1 MKWRKVMAF
10 SLAASMI
17 AGQAVSAAPAAEA
30 ASESA
35 LQTQADSKSNTNA
48 SYTDPWTKTAVPNQ
62 AAKVTSDVDK
72 TKFTH
77 KEWTG
82 ETYTDVDGNQ
92 VKAADVYGIN
102 TEPASTFATTNV
114 VYDSVDKAIKG
125 AKDYDK
131 AASKYVQFLTGK
143 DQADWS
149 LVVLQN
155 QALAQ
160 GDAYKNFYKT
170 DYKATTNDWKTN
182 LQLPCSWTR
191 QGFDFSIYTNVT
203 MPWQSKYDSNVSAP
217 NAPANYNP
225 VGLYRKTFKVTDD
238 MKAANGRVYL
248 SFQGV
253 ESSYYVYVNGKEVGY
268 SEDSYSPH
276 SFDITDYLTTDG
288 SDNLLAVEVHKFCDG
303 TWMEDQDMY
312 YDGGIFRDVY
322 LYSAPLVHIQDYK
335 VETDLDENYENAT
348 MKLNVTVANASKAA
362 AEGYKVDVRLYD
374 QDGKMFVNDMTMD
387 LDTVP
392 AADGDTDGSVSTA
405 GSKLVLSPELWSAET
420 PNLYTMVL
428 SLYDSKTGTYMGSV
442 SQQLGFREIEF
453 TKSEVDTNGNRITTD
468 SEYKPITI
476 NGKQLLLKG
485 TNRHD
490 TDPEYGKYVPH
501 ETQEE
506 DIKLM
511 KQYNLNA
518 LRTSHYSN
526 DEYLYYL
533 CDKYGIYVM
542 GETNLESHALMN
554 QGEKQV
560 NFKNLAMDR
569 TVTAFNRLKNRTAIV
584 MWSTGNENYYSS
596 SASYANG
603 MFYDLIWYFKNN
615 DSTRPIHS
623 ESSDGDNGTDMRSNM
638 YPSVDTL
645 YSRAAANMPYVL
657 CEYDHAMGNA
667 VGNLKEYWDAIR
679 SSDNMLGGFIWDWVD
694 QSRILS
700 LDNLPQSYVVTEK
713 KDGVV
718 GSASISSVDENPDSG
733 ALTGKS
739 ANGYALFE
747 SDKYNEAL
755 SGSGKSFTVEVIC
768 KPASDGADKV
778 LIAKGDHQF
787 ALKTNSS
794 KQLEFFAY
802 YNNNWNSV
810 TAKKPDNWVGN
821 WHQVVATYD
830 KGAIKI
836 YCDGV
841 LLGQGTGNTTI
852 ASSSVALGVGCS
864 ADNGRTFDGEISIGR
879 VYNRA
884 LSLEEIKAQNSTT
897 PAITEKSDDVLLWAD
912 FAGLTVDEA
921 SKPYDYYADTDAHT
935 NLYSDEIKGNFYGY
949 GGDSG
954 ESPNDNSFCVNGL
967 VSPDRDVQPELY
979 EVKYQYQSVWFTAD
993 DSKLLGETIDVYN
1006 ENNFLNL
1013 NDFDVTWTLTEDG
1026 KAIGSGKLSAEDTNL
1041 AGRESGTIKVPYRAS
1056 MPEEKKAGAEY
1067 YLNLSVQL
1075 KEDTE
1080 WAKAGHEVAYEQFQI
1095 PAEVTKVEPTVNTN
1109 VTVDES
1115 AEDVIKVSGTDFSFE
1130 VEKATGTLKNYVYKG
1145 ETLLTS
1151 GPVPNYWRGILNN
1164 DNGNYDGNWKNVNKN
1179 VTASDIAVGTN
1190 DAGQKTIRVTL
1201 ASASQANLKQTMVYK
1216 VDGSGA
1222 VTVDATVDATG
1233 TSLGRYI
1240 RIGTVMELPE
1250 GYENVEWYGNGP
1262 VEAMWDREDFATVG
1276 RYSNTVSGMFYPY
1289 LDTQDTGTVTGV
1301 KWISVTNPSAKSA
1314 MAIAATDTVEASALH
1329 FTVDDLD
1336 QAQHPYELTK
1346 LDSTILTVNYR
1357 SQGTGN
1363 KSCGADTLSAYLLP
1377 NNKAY
1382 TYEYTMVPYTTKDS
1396 DPMDVTRAYR
1406 TVASVSEDDIIK
1418 AAAEELNAKIDE
1430 IDELYVQRA
1439 SDATELQNML
1449 VSYNALAEEGKALVG
1464 ELRYQKLQEAIALAK
1479 KFAETEDAAVVV
1491 QDKSANHYDMDISAA
1506 ATANIAEKDGEISL
1520 KGYADV
1526 TGETADETFNS
1537 LIGGNKA
1544 FTIEAV
1550 FNPNNVGYNGADY
1563 NMIASKGDSSAAF
1576 RVSEQTVYFFIKNTN
1591 GSWKIVQVP
1600 LTSEE
1605 MNQWL
1610 HVAAVYDG
1618 NNISVYVEGKE
1629 MVTTQNVGS
1638 VATTTYPLGIG
1649 YCPETRRL
1657 SSGYLKNIRV
1667 YSAALSKDDLDNGTY
1682 KADNEKTVL
1691 WYDFDE
1697 YKYNNIDMSATGVH
1711 VSTDALELKEA
1722 ESAQVSAAIAPYY
1735 AKGEIVFTSEDETVA
1750 TVDEK
1755 GNVTAVKAGE
1765 TKIKVS
1771 VKDSDVYAE
1780 ISVKVNGEPVV
1791 EKPITGVS
1799 VKADK
1804 SELKVG
1810 ETAKLTA
1817 VITPED
1823 TTDSKDLKYESS
1835 DKAVAEVS
1843 DAGVVTAK
1851 AAGKAVITVSSAARP
1866 DVKATVEINVKA
1878 KDNELETKEP
1888 DSETETKAP
1897 QTETKAPETEKPDV
1911 PKKVPAKGSV
1921 HKSADGKLAFKVTK
1935 SDAKNGTVT
1944 VSKLLKKTVKTVTI
1958 PATVTIDGYTF
1969 KVTAVANNVFKN
1981 ASRLKSVVIGAN
1993 VKSIGKSSFY
2003 KCKKLA
2009 TITFKGIKAPGVGK
2023 NAFKS
2028 GKSKVTVKV
2037 PKKMKKSQLNKLKKA
2052 LKKAGVKKASYKK
2065 TK

>member
-102 TEPASTFATTNV
+102 TEQASTFATTNV
-114 VYDSVDKAIKG
+114 VYDSVEKAIKG

-160 GDAYKNFYKT
+160 GDAYKDFYKT

-623 ESSDGDNGTDMRSNM
+623 ESSDGNNGTDMRSNM

-778 LIAKGDHQF
+778 LIAKGDYQF

-836 YCDGV
+836 YCDGELV
-841 LLGQGTGNTTI
+841 GSGNGNTTI

-864 ADNGRTFDGEISIGR
+864 ADNGRTFDGEISMGR
-879 VYNRA
+879 VYSRA
-884 LSLEEIKAQNSTT
+884 LSLEEINAQNSTT

-912 FAGLTVDEA
+912 FSGLTVDES

-993 DSKLLGETIDVYN
+993 DSRLLGETIDVYN

-1013 NDFDVTWTLTEDG
+1013 NDFDVKWTLTEDG
-1026 KAIGSGKLSAEDTNL
+1026 KEIGSGKLSAEDTNI
-1041 AGRESGTIKVPYRAS
+1041 AGRESGSIKVPYRAS

-1363 KSCGADTLSAYLLP
+1363 KSCGQDTLSAYLLP

-1382 TYEYTMVPYTTKDS
+1382 TYEYTMVPYTTNDS

-1406 TVASVSEDDIIK
+1406 TVASVAEDDIIQS
-1418 AAAEELNAKIDE
+1418 AAKELSDKIDG
-1430 IDELYVQRA
+1430 ILVTG
-1439 SDATELQNML
+1439 SDTKELQKML
-1449 VSYNALAEEGKALVG
+1449 VSYNALTEEGKAIVG
-1464 ELRYQKLQEAIALAK
+1464 EIRYRKLQEAIALAQK
-1479 KFAETEDAAVVV
+1479 LADTKDAAVVV
-1491 QDKSANHYDMDISAA
+1491 KDQSANGYDMDISGVS
-1506 ATANIAEKDGEISL
+1506 TADLAEKDGEIAL

-1550 FNPNNVGYNGADY
+1550 FNPNNVGYNGSDY

-1591 GSWKIVQVP
+1591 GSWKFVQVP

-1638 VATTTYPLGIG
+1638 VAATTYPLGIG
-1649 YCPETRRL
+1649 YCPETQRL

-1691 WYDFDE
+1691 WYDFDN
-1697 YKYNNIDMSATGVH
+1697 YSYNNIDTKATGVN

-1722 ESAQVSAAIAPYY
+1722 EGAQVSAAIAPYY

-1851 AAGKAVITVSSAARP
+1851 AAGKAVITVSSAARS

-1888 DSETETKAP
+1888 ETETKAP

>member
-303 TWMEDQDMY
+303 TWMEDQDMF

-542 GETNLESHALMN
+542 GETNLESHALMD

-569 TVTAFNRLKNRTAIV
+569 TVTAFNRLKNRTSIV

-623 ESSDGDNGTDMRSNM
+623 ESSDGNNGTDMRSNM

-768 KPASDGADKV
+768 KPESDGADKV
-778 LIAKGDHQF
+778 LIAKGDYQF

-836 YCDGV
+836 YCDGELV
-841 LLGQGTGNTTI
+841 GSGNGNTTI

-864 ADNGRTFDGEISIGR
+864 ADNGRTFDGEISMGR
-879 VYNRA
+879 VYSRA
-884 LSLEEIKAQNSTT
+884 LSLEEINAQNSTT

-912 FAGLTVDEA
+912 FAGLTVDES
-921 SKPYDYYADTDAHT
+921 SKPYDYYAEKDAHA

-979 EVKYQYQSVWFTAD
+979 EVKYQYQSVWFSTD
-993 DSKLLGETIDVYN
+993 DSMLLGETIDVYN

-1013 NDFDVTWTLTEDG
+1013 NDFDVKWTLTEDG
-1026 KAIGSGKLSAEDTNL
+1026 KEIGSGKLSAEDTNI
-1041 AGRESGTIKVPYRAS
+1041 AGRESGSIKVPYRAS

-1095 PAEVTKVEPTVNTN
+1095 PAEVTKVEPTINTN
-1109 VTVDES
+1109 VTVDDS

-1363 KSCGADTLSAYLLP
+1363 KSCGQDTLSAYLLP

-1382 TYEYTMVPYTTKDS
+1382 TYEYTMVPYTTNDS

-1406 TVASVSEDDIIK
+1406 TVASVAEDDIIQS
-1418 AAAEELNAKIDE
+1418 AAKELSDKIDG
-1430 IDELYVQRA
+1430 ILVTG
-1439 SDATELQNML
+1439 SDTKELQKML
-1449 VSYNALAEEGKALVG
+1449 VSYNALTEEGKAIVG
-1464 ELRYQKLQEAIALAK
+1464 EIRYRKLQEAIALAQK
-1479 KFAETEDAAVVV
+1479 LADTKDAAVVV
-1491 QDKSANHYDMDISAA
+1491 KDQSANGYDMDISGVS
-1506 ATANIAEKDGEISL
+1506 TADLAEKDGEIAL

-1550 FNPNNVGYNGADY
+1550 FNPNNVGYNGSDY

-1591 GSWKIVQVP
+1591 GSWKFVQVP

-1638 VATTTYPLGIG
+1638 VAATTYPLGIG
-1649 YCPETRRL
+1649 YCPETQRL

-1691 WYDFDE
+1691 WYDFDN
-1697 YKYNNIDMSATGVH
+1697 YSYNNIDTKATGVN

-1722 ESAQVSAAIAPYY
+1722 EGAQVSAAIAPYY

-1851 AAGKAVITVSSAARP
+1851 AAGKAVITVSSAARS

-1888 DSETETKAP
+1888 ETETKAP

>member
-48 SYTDPWTKTAVPNQ
+48 SYTDSWTKTAVPNQ

-102 TEPASTFATTNV
+102 TEQASTFATTNV

-623 ESSDGDNGTDMRSNM
+623 ESSDGNNGTDMRSNM

-718 GSASISSVDENPDSG
+718 GSASISSVNENPDSG
-733 ALTGKS
+733 ALTSKS

-836 YCDGV
+836 YCDGE
-841 LLGQGTGNTTI
+841 LIGSGNGNTTI

-864 ADNGRTFDGEISIGR
+864 ADNGRSFDGEISMGR
-879 VYNRA
+879 VYSRA
-884 LSLEEIKAQNSTT
+884 LSLEEIKAQNGTT

-912 FAGLTVDEA
+912 FSGLTVDES

-935 NLYSDEIKGNFYGY
+935 NLYSDEVKGNFYGY

-993 DSKLLGETIDVYN
+993 DSRLLGETIDVYN

-1026 KAIGSGKLSAEDTNL
+1026 KEIGSGKLSAEDTNI
-1041 AGRESGTIKVPYRAS
+1041 AGRESGSIKVPYRAS

-1095 PAEVTKVEPTVNTN
+1095 PAEVTKVEPTINKN
-1109 VTVDES
+1109 VTVDDS
-1115 AEDVIKVSGTDFSFE
+1115 AEDVIKVSGTDFGFE

-1201 ASASQANLKQTMVYK
+1201 ASASQANLKQTMVYT

-1649 YCPETRRL
+1649 YCPETQRL

-1878 KDNELETKEP
+1878 KDNEPETKEP
-1888 DSETETKAP
+1888 GSETETKAP

-1911 PKKVPAKGSV
+1911 AKKVPAKGSV

>member
-48 SYTDPWTKTAVPNQ
+48 SYTDPWTKTAVPNH

-623 ESSDGDNGTDMRSNM
+623 ESSDGNNGTDMRSNM

-841 LLGQGTGNTTI
+841 LLGEGNGNTTI

-864 ADNGRTFDGEISIGR
+864 ADNGRTFDGEISMGR
-879 VYNRA
+879 VYSRA
-884 LSLEEIKAQNSTT
+884 LSLEEIKAQNGTT

-912 FAGLTVDEA
+912 FAGLTVDES
-921 SKPYDYYADTDAHT
+921 SKPYDYYAEKDAHA

-979 EVKYQYQSVWFTAD
+979 EVKYQYQSVWFSTD
-993 DSKLLGETIDVYN
+993 DSRLLGETIDVYN

-1026 KAIGSGKLSAEDTNL
+1026 KKIGSGKLSAEDTNI
-1041 AGRESGTIKVPYRAS
+1041 AGRESGSIKVPYRAS

-1095 PAEVTKVEPTVNTN
+1095 PAEVTKVEPTINTN
-1109 VTVDES
+1109 VTVDDS
-1115 AEDVIKVSGTDFSFE
+1115 AEDVIKVSGTDFGFE

-1201 ASASQANLKQTMVYK
+1201 ASASQANLKQTMVYT

-1363 KSCGADTLSAYLLP
+1363 KSCGQDTLSAYLLP

-1382 TYEYTMVPYTTKDS
+1382 TYEYTMVPYTTNDS

-1649 YCPETRRL
+1649 YCPETQRL

-1711 VSTDALELKEA
+1711 VSTDALELKE
-1722 ESAQVSAAIAPYY
+1722 EEGAQVSAAIAPYY
-1735 AKGEIVFTSEDETVA
+1735 AKGELIFASEDETIA
-1750 TVDEK
+1750 TVDDK

-1771 VKDSDVYAE
+1771 VKDSDVYTE
-1780 ISVKVNGEPVV
+1780 IAVKVNGKPVV

-1878 KDNELETKEP
+1878 KDNEPETKEP
-1888 DSETETKAP
+1888 ESETETKAP
-1897 QTETKAPETEKPDV
+1897 QTETKDPETEKPDV

-2003 KCKKLA
+2003 KCKKLT

>member
-62 AAKVTSDVDK
+62 VAKVTSDVDK

-143 DQADWS
+143 DQVDWS

-542 GETNLESHALMN
+542 GETNLESHALMD

-569 TVTAFNRLKNRTAIV
+569 TVTAFNRLKNRTSIV

-623 ESSDGDNGTDMRSNM
+623 ESSDGNNGTDMRSNM

-718 GSASISSVDENPDSG
+718 GSASISYVDENPDSG

-768 KPASDGADKV
+768 KPESDGADKV
-778 LIAKGDHQF
+778 LIAKGDYQF

-836 YCDGV
+836 YCDGELV
-841 LLGQGTGNTTI
+841 GSGNGNTTI

-864 ADNGRTFDGEISIGR
+864 ADNGRTFDGEISMGR
-879 VYNRA
+879 VYSRA
-884 LSLEEIKAQNSTT
+884 LSLEEINAQNSTT

-912 FAGLTVDEA
+912 FAGLTVDES
-921 SKPYDYYADTDAHT
+921 SKPYDYYAEKDAHA

-979 EVKYQYQSVWFTAD
+979 EVKYQYQSVWFSTD
-993 DSKLLGETIDVYN
+993 DSMLLGETIDVYN

-1013 NDFDVTWTLTEDG
+1013 NDFDVKWTLTEDG
-1026 KAIGSGKLSAEDTNL
+1026 KEIGSGKLSAEDTNI
-1041 AGRESGTIKVPYRAS
+1041 AGRESGSIKVPYRAS

-1095 PAEVTKVEPTVNTN
+1095 PAEVTKVEPTINTN
-1109 VTVDES
+1109 VTVDDS

-1550 FNPNNVGYNGADY
+1550 FNPNNVGYNGSDY

-1591 GSWKIVQVP
+1591 GSWKFVQVP

-1638 VATTTYPLGIG
+1638 VAATTYPLGIG
-1649 YCPETRRL
+1649 YCPETQRL

-1691 WYDFDE
+1691 WYDFDN
-1697 YKYNNIDMSATGVH
+1697 YSYNNIDTKATGVN

-1722 ESAQVSAAIAPYY
+1722 EGAQVSAAIAPYY

-1851 AAGKAVITVSSAARP
+1851 AAGKAVITVSSAARS

-1888 DSETETKAP
+1888 ETETKAP

>member
-1 MKWRKVMAF
+1 MQHLQLKQHP
-10 SLAASMI
+10 SLHCRRR
-17 AGQAVSAAPAAEA
+17 
-30 ASESA
+30 
-35 LQTQADSKSNTNA
+35 QADSKSNTNA

-623 ESSDGDNGTDMRSNM
+623 ESSDGNNGTDMRSNM

-718 GSASISSVDENPDSG
+718 GSASINSVNENPDSE
-733 ALTGKS
+733 ALTSKS

-778 LIAKGDHQF
+778 LMAKGDQQF

-802 YNNNWNSV
+802 YNGSWNSV

-912 FAGLTVDEA
+912 FVGLTVDES

-1095 PAEVTKVEPTVNTN
+1095 PAEVTKVEPTINTN
-1109 VTVDES
+1109 VTVDDS

-1591 GSWKIVQVP
+1591 GSWKTVQVP

-1629 MVTTQNVGS
+1629 MVTTQNVGN

-1722 ESAQVSAAIAPYY
+1722 EGAQVSAAIAPYY
-1735 AKGEIVFTSEDETVA
+1735 AKGELTFASEDETIA
-1750 TVDEK
+1750 TVDDK

-1780 ISVKVNGEPVV
+1780 IAVKVNGEPVV

>member
-542 GETNLESHALMN
+542 GETNLESHALMD

-569 TVTAFNRLKNRTAIV
+569 TVTAFNRLKNRTSIV

-623 ESSDGDNGTDMRSNM
+623 ESSDGNNGTDMRSNM

-768 KPASDGADKV
+768 KPESDGADKV
-778 LIAKGDHQF
+778 LIAKGDYQF

-836 YCDGV
+836 YCDGELV
-841 LLGQGTGNTTI
+841 GSGNGNTTI

-864 ADNGRTFDGEISIGR
+864 ADNGRTFDGEISMGR
-879 VYNRA
+879 VYSRA
-884 LSLEEIKAQNSTT
+884 LSLEEINAQNSTT

-912 FAGLTVDEA
+912 FAGLTVDES
-921 SKPYDYYADTDAHT
+921 SKPYDYYAEKDAHA

-979 EVKYQYQSVWFTAD
+979 EVKYQYQSVWFSTD
-993 DSKLLGETIDVYN
+993 DSMLLGETIDVYN

-1013 NDFDVTWTLTEDG
+1013 NDFDVKWTLTEDG
-1026 KAIGSGKLSAEDTNL
+1026 KEIGSGKLSAEDTNI
-1041 AGRESGTIKVPYRAS
+1041 AGRESGSIKVPYRAS

-1095 PAEVTKVEPTVNTN
+1095 PAEVTKVEPTINTN
-1109 VTVDES
+1109 VTVDDS

-1363 KSCGADTLSAYLLP
+1363 KSCGQDTLSAYLLP

-1382 TYEYTMVPYTTKDS
+1382 TYEYTMVPYTTNDS

-1406 TVASVSEDDIIK
+1406 TVASVSEDDIIQS
-1418 AAAEELNAKIDE
+1418 AAKELSDKIDG
-1430 IDELYVQRA
+1430 ILVTGSDTKELRK
-1439 SDATELQNML
+1439 ML
-1449 VSYNALAEEGKALVG
+1449 VSYNALTEEGKAIVG
-1464 ELRYQKLQEAIALAK
+1464 EIRYRKLQEAIALAQK
-1479 KFAETEDAAVVV
+1479 LADTENAAVVV
-1491 QDKSANHYDMDISAA
+1491 KDQSANGYDMDISGVS
-1506 ATANIAEKDGEISL
+1506 TADLAEKDGEIAL

-1550 FNPNNVGYNGADY
+1550 FNPNNVGYSGADY
-1563 NMIASKGDSSAAF
+1563 NMIASKGDGSAAF

-1591 GSWKIVQVP
+1591 GSWKTVQVP

-1649 YCPETRRL
+1649 YCPETQRL

>member
-92 VKAADVYGIN
+92 AKAADVYGIN

-114 VYDSVDKAIKG
+114 VYDSVEKAIKG

-160 GDAYKNFYKT
+160 GDAYKDFYKT

-542 GETNLESHALMN
+542 GETNLESHALMD

-569 TVTAFNRLKNRTAIV
+569 TVTAFNRLKNRTSIV

-623 ESSDGDNGTDMRSNM
+623 ESSDGNNGTDMRSNM

-768 KPASDGADKV
+768 KPESDGADKV
-778 LIAKGDHQF
+778 LIAKGDYQF

-836 YCDGV
+836 YCDGELV
-841 LLGQGTGNTTI
+841 GSGNGNTTI

-864 ADNGRTFDGEISIGR
+864 ADNGRTFDGEISMGR
-879 VYNRA
+879 VYSRA
-884 LSLEEIKAQNSTT
+884 LSLEEINAQNSTT

-912 FAGLTVDEA
+912 FAGLTVDES
-921 SKPYDYYADTDAHT
+921 SKPYDYYAEKDAHA

-979 EVKYQYQSVWFTAD
+979 EVKYQYQSVWFSTD
-993 DSKLLGETIDVYN
+993 DSMLLGETIDVYN

-1013 NDFDVTWTLTEDG
+1013 NDFDVKWTLTEDG
-1026 KAIGSGKLSAEDTNL
+1026 KEIGSGKLSAEDTNI
-1041 AGRESGTIKVPYRAS
+1041 AGRESGSIKVPYRAS

-1095 PAEVTKVEPTVNTN
+1095 PAEVTKVEPTINTN
-1109 VTVDES
+1109 VTVDDS

-1363 KSCGADTLSAYLLP
+1363 KSCGQDTLSAYLLP

-1406 TVASVSEDDIIK
+1406 TVASVSEDDIIQS
-1418 AAAEELNAKIDE
+1418 AAKELSDKIDG
-1430 IDELYVQRA
+1430 ILVTG
-1439 SDATELQNML
+1439 SDTKELQKML
-1449 VSYNALAEEGKALVG
+1449 VSYNALTEEGKAIVG
-1464 ELRYQKLQEAIALAK
+1464 EIRYRKLQEAIALAQK
-1479 KFAETEDAAVVV
+1479 LADTKDAAVVV
-1491 QDKSANHYDMDISAA
+1491 KDQSANGYDMDISGVS
-1506 ATANIAEKDGEISL
+1506 TADLAEKDGEIAL

-1550 FNPNNVGYNGADY
+1550 FNPNNVGYNGSDY

-1591 GSWKIVQVP
+1591 GSWKFVQVP

-1638 VATTTYPLGIG
+1638 VAATTYPLGIG
-1649 YCPETRRL
+1649 YCPETQRL

-1878 KDNELETKEP
+1878 KDNETETKEP
-1888 DSETETKAP
+1888 ESETETKAP

>member
-542 GETNLESHALMN
+542 GETNLESHALMD

-569 TVTAFNRLKNRTAIV
+569 TVTAFNRLKNRTSIV

-623 ESSDGDNGTDMRSNM
+623 ESSDGNNGTDMRSNM

-768 KPASDGADKV
+768 KPESDGADKV
-778 LIAKGDHQF
+778 LIAKGDYQF

-836 YCDGV
+836 YCDGELV
-841 LLGQGTGNTTI
+841 GSGNGNTTI

-864 ADNGRTFDGEISIGR
+864 ADNGRTFDGEISMGR
-879 VYNRA
+879 VYSRA
-884 LSLEEIKAQNSTT
+884 LSLEEINAQNSTT

-912 FAGLTVDEA
+912 FAGLTVDES
-921 SKPYDYYADTDAHT
+921 SKPYDYYAEKDAHA

-1095 PAEVTKVEPTVNTN
+1095 PAEVTKVEPTINTN
-1109 VTVDES
+1109 VTVDDS

-1363 KSCGADTLSAYLLP
+1363 KSCGQDTLSAYLLP

-1382 TYEYTMVPYTTKDS
+1382 TYEYTMVPYTTNDS

-1406 TVASVSEDDIIK
+1406 TVASVAEDDIIQS
-1418 AAAEELNAKIDE
+1418 AAKELSDKIDG
-1430 IDELYVQRA
+1430 ILVTG
-1439 SDATELQNML
+1439 SDTKELQKML
-1449 VSYNALAEEGKALVG
+1449 VSYNALTEEGKAIVG
-1464 ELRYQKLQEAIALAK
+1464 EIRYRKLQEAIALAQK
-1479 KFAETEDAAVVV
+1479 LADTKDAAVVV
-1491 QDKSANHYDMDISAA
+1491 KDQSANGYDMDISGVS
-1506 ATANIAEKDGEISL
+1506 TADLAEKDGEIAL

-1550 FNPNNVGYNGADY
+1550 FNPNNVGYNGSDY

-1591 GSWKIVQVP
+1591 GSWKFVQVP

-1638 VATTTYPLGIG
+1638 VAATTYPLGIG
-1649 YCPETRRL
+1649 YCPETQRL

-1691 WYDFDE
+1691 WYDFDN
-1697 YKYNNIDMSATGVH
+1697 YSYNNIDTKATGVN

-1722 ESAQVSAAIAPYY
+1722 EGAQVSAAIAPYY

-1851 AAGKAVITVSSAARP
+1851 AAGKAVITVSSAARS

-1888 DSETETKAP
+1888 ETETKAP

>member
-1 MKWRKVMAF
+1 MAF

-203 MPWQSKYDSNVSAP
+203 MPWQSKYDSNVSVP

-623 ESSDGDNGTDMRSNM
+623 ESSDGNNGTDMRSNM

-778 LIAKGDHQF
+778 LIAKGDYQF

-802 YNNNWNSV
+802 YNNNWKSV

-836 YCDGV
+836 YCDGE
-841 LLGQGTGNTTI
+841 LIGSGNGNTTI

-864 ADNGRTFDGEISIGR
+864 ADNGRTFDGEISMGR
-879 VYNRA
+879 VYSRA
-884 LSLEEIKAQNSTT
+884 LSQEEINAQNSTT

-912 FAGLTVDEA
+912 FSGLTVDES

-993 DSKLLGETIDVYN
+993 DSRLLGETIDVYN

-1026 KAIGSGKLSAEDTNL
+1026 KEIGSGKLSAEDTNI
-1041 AGRESGTIKVPYRAS
+1041 AGRESGSIKVPYRAS

-1095 PAEVTKVEPTVNTN
+1095 PAEVTKVEPTINTN
-1109 VTVDES
+1109 VTVDDS

-1201 ASASQANLKQTMVYK
+1201 ASASQANLKQTMIYT

-1363 KSCGADTLSAYLLP
+1363 KSCGQDTLSAYLLP

-1649 YCPETRRL
+1649 YCPETQRL

-1771 VKDSDVYAE
+1771 VKDSDVYTE
-1780 ISVKVNGEPVV
+1780 IAVKVNGKPVV

-1878 KDNELETKEP
+1878 
-1888 DSETETKAP
+1888 
-1897 QTETKAPETEKPDV
+1897 KAPETEKPDV

>member
-17 AGQAVSAAPAAEA
+17 AGQAVSAAPAAGA

-48 SYTDPWTKTAVPNQ
+48 SYTDPWTKTAVQNQ

-623 ESSDGDNGTDMRSNM
+623 ESSDGNNGTDMRSNM

-841 LLGQGTGNTTI
+841 LLGEGNGNTTI

-864 ADNGRTFDGEISIGR
+864 ADNGRTFDGEISMGR
-879 VYNRA
+879 VYSRA
-884 LSLEEIKAQNSTT
+884 LSLEEIKAQNGTT

-912 FAGLTVDEA
+912 FAGLTVDES
-921 SKPYDYYADTDAHT
+921 SKPYDYYAEKDAHA

-979 EVKYQYQSVWFTAD
+979 EVKYQYQSVWFSTD
-993 DSKLLGETIDVYN
+993 DSRLLGETIDVYN

-1026 KAIGSGKLSAEDTNL
+1026 KKIGSGKLSAEDTNI
-1041 AGRESGTIKVPYRAS
+1041 AGRESGSIKVPYRAS

-1095 PAEVTKVEPTVNTN
+1095 PAEVTKVEPTINTN
-1109 VTVDES
+1109 VTVDDS
-1115 AEDVIKVSGTDFSFE
+1115 AEDVIKVSGTDFGFE

-1201 ASASQANLKQTMVYK
+1201 ASASQANLKQTMVYT

-1363 KSCGADTLSAYLLP
+1363 KSCGQDTLSAYLLP

-1382 TYEYTMVPYTTKDS
+1382 TYEYTMVPYTTNDS

-1649 YCPETRRL
+1649 YCPETQRL

-1711 VSTDALELKEA
+1711 VSTDALELKE
-1722 ESAQVSAAIAPYY
+1722 EEGAQVSAAIAPYY
-1735 AKGEIVFTSEDETVA
+1735 AKGELIFASEDETIA
-1750 TVDEK
+1750 TVDDK

-1771 VKDSDVYAE
+1771 VKDSDVYTE
-1780 ISVKVNGEPVV
+1780 IAVKVNGKPVV

-1878 KDNELETKEP
+1878 KDNEPETKEP
-1888 DSETETKAP
+1888 ESETETKAP

>member
-1 MKWRKVMAF
+1 MKWRKIMAF

-542 GETNLESHALMN
+542 GETNLESHALMD

-569 TVTAFNRLKNRTAIV
+569 TVTAFNRLKNRTSIV

-623 ESSDGDNGTDMRSNM
+623 ESSDGNNGTDMRSNM

-768 KPASDGADKV
+768 KPESDGADKV
-778 LIAKGDHQF
+778 LIAKGDYQF

-836 YCDGV
+836 YCDGELV
-841 LLGQGTGNTTI
+841 GSGNGNTTI

-864 ADNGRTFDGEISIGR
+864 ADNGRTFDGEISMGR
-879 VYNRA
+879 VYSRA
-884 LSLEEIKAQNSTT
+884 LSLEEINAQNSTT

-912 FAGLTVDEA
+912 FAGLTVDES
-921 SKPYDYYADTDAHT
+921 SKPYDYYAEKDAHA

-979 EVKYQYQSVWFTAD
+979 EVKYQYQSVWFSTD
-993 DSKLLGETIDVYN
+993 DSMLLGETIDVYN

-1013 NDFDVTWTLTEDG
+1013 NDFDVKWTLTEDG
-1026 KAIGSGKLSAEDTNL
+1026 KEIGSGKLSAEDTNI
-1041 AGRESGTIKVPYRAS
+1041 AGRESGSIKVPYRAS

-1095 PAEVTKVEPTVNTN
+1095 PAEVTKVEPTINTN
-1109 VTVDES
+1109 VTVDDS

-1363 KSCGADTLSAYLLP
+1363 KSCGQDTLSAYLLP

-1382 TYEYTMVPYTTKDS
+1382 TYEYTMVPYTTNDS

-1649 YCPETRRL
+1649 YCPETQRL

-1771 VKDSDVYAE
+1771 VKDSDVYTE
-1780 ISVKVNGEPVV
+1780 IAVKVNGKPVV

-1878 KDNELETKEP
+1878 
-1888 DSETETKAP
+1888 
-1897 QTETKAPETEKPDV
+1897 KAPETEKPDV

>member
-584 MWSTGNENYYSS
+584 MWSTGNENHYSS

-623 ESSDGDNGTDMRSNM
+623 ESSDGNNGTDMRSNM

-1346 LDSTILTVNYR
+1346 LNSTILTVNYR

-1382 TYEYTMVPYTTKDS
+1382 TYEYTMVPYTTNDS

>member
-102 TEPASTFATTNV
+102 TEQASTFATTNV
-114 VYDSVDKAIKG
+114 VYDSVEKAIKG

-160 GDAYKNFYKT
+160 GDAYKDFYKT

-623 ESSDGDNGTDMRSNM
+623 ESSDGNNGTDMRSNM

-778 LIAKGDHQF
+778 LIAKGDYQF

-836 YCDGV
+836 YCDGELV
-841 LLGQGTGNTTI
+841 GSGNGNTTI

-864 ADNGRTFDGEISIGR
+864 ADNGRTFDGEISMGR
-879 VYNRA
+879 VYSRA
-884 LSLEEIKAQNSTT
+884 LSLEEINAQNSTT

-912 FAGLTVDEA
+912 FSGLTVDES

-993 DSKLLGETIDVYN
+993 DSRLLGETIDVYN

-1013 NDFDVTWTLTEDG
+1013 NDFDVKWTLTEDG
-1026 KAIGSGKLSAEDTNL
+1026 KEIGSGKLSAEDTNI
-1041 AGRESGTIKVPYRAS
+1041 AGRESGSIKVPYRAS

-1095 PAEVTKVEPTVNTN
+1095 PAEVTKVEPTINTN
-1109 VTVDES
+1109 VTVDDS

-1201 ASASQANLKQTMVYK
+1201 ASASQANLKQTMIYT

-1363 KSCGADTLSAYLLP
+1363 KSCGQDTLSAYLLP

-1649 YCPETRRL
+1649 YCPETQRL

-1771 VKDSDVYAE
+1771 VKDSDVYTE
-1780 ISVKVNGEPVV
+1780 IAVKVNGKPVV

-1878 KDNELETKEP
+1878 
-1888 DSETETKAP
+1888 
-1897 QTETKAPETEKPDV
+1897 KAPETEKPDV

>member
-405 GSKLVLSPELWSAET
+405 SSKLVLSPELWSAET

-623 ESSDGDNGTDMRSNM
+623 ESSDGNNGTDMRSNM

-836 YCDGV
+836 YCDGELV
-841 LLGQGTGNTTI
+841 GSGNGNTTI

-864 ADNGRTFDGEISIGR
+864 ADNGRTFDGEISMGR
-879 VYNRA
+879 VYSRA

-912 FAGLTVDEA
+912 FSGLTVDES
-921 SKPYDYYADTDAHT
+921 SKPYDYYAEKDAHA
-935 NLYSDEIKGNFYGY
+935 NLYSDEIKGSFYGY

-993 DSKLLGETIDVYN
+993 DSRLLGETIDVYN

-1013 NDFDVTWTLTEDG
+1013 NDFDVKWTLTEDG
-1026 KAIGSGKLSAEDTNL
+1026 KEIGSGKLSAEDTNI
-1041 AGRESGTIKVPYRAS
+1041 AGRESGSIKVPYRAS

-1649 YCPETRRL
+1649 YCPETQRL

>member
-623 ESSDGDNGTDMRSNM
+623 ESSDGNNGTDMRSNM

-1649 YCPETRRL
+1649 YCPETQRL

>member
-1 MKWRKVMAF
+1 M
-10 SLAASMI
+10 
-17 AGQAVSAAPAAEA
+17 
-30 ASESA
+30 
-35 LQTQADSKSNTNA
+35 
-48 SYTDPWTKTAVPNQ
+48 
-62 AAKVTSDVDK
+62 DK

-114 VYDSVDKAIKG
+114 VYDSVEKAIKG

-160 GDAYKNFYKT
+160 GDAYKDFYKT

-348 MKLNVTVANASKAA
+348 MNLKVTVANASKAA

-392 AADGDTDGSVSTA
+392 AADGDTDGSVSAA

-453 TKSEVDTNGNRITTD
+453 TKSKVDTNGNRTTTD

-554 QGEKQV
+554 QGEKQA

-569 TVTAFNRLKNRTAIV
+569 TVTAFNRLKNRTSIV
-584 MWSTGNENYYSS
+584 MWSTGNENHYSS

-615 DSTRPIHS
+615 DSTRPVHS
-623 ESSDGDNGTDMRSNM
+623 ESSDGNNGTDMRSNM

-645 YSRAAANMPYVL
+645 YSRASANMPYVL

-718 GSASISSVDENPDSG
+718 GSASINSVNENPDSA
-733 ALTGKS
+733 ALTSKS
-739 ANGYALFE
+739 ANGYALFD

-768 KPASDGADKV
+768 KPASDGSDKV
-778 LIAKGDHQF
+778 LMAKGDYQF
-787 ALKTNSS
+787 ALKTNSD
-794 KQLEFFAY
+794 KNLEFFAY
-802 YNNNWNSV
+802 YNNSWNSV
-810 TAKKPDNWVGN
+810 TAVKPADWVGK

-836 YCDGV
+836 YCDGE
-841 LLGQGTGNTTI
+841 LIGSGNGNTTI

-884 LSLEEIKAQNSTT
+884 LSLEEINAQNSTT

-912 FAGLTVDEA
+912 FSGLTVDES

-993 DSKLLGETIDVYN
+993 DSRLLGETIDVYN

-1026 KAIGSGKLSAEDTNL
+1026 KEIGSGKLSAEDTNI
-1041 AGRESGTIKVPYRAS
+1041 AGRESGSIKVPYRAS

-1095 PAEVTKVEPTVNTN
+1095 PAEVTKVEPTINTN
-1109 VTVDES
+1109 VTVDDS

-1201 ASASQANLKQTMVYK
+1201 ASASQANLKQTMVYT

-1649 YCPETRRL
+1649 YCPETQRL

-1851 AAGKAVITVSSAARP
+1851 AAGKATITVSSVARP
-1866 DVKATVEINVKA
+1866 DVKATVEITVKA

-1888 DSETETKAP
+1888 ESETETKAP

-1981 ASRLKSVVIGAN
+1981 ASRLKSIVIGAN

>member
-17 AGQAVSAAPAAEA
+17 AGQAVSAAPVAEA

-35 LQTQADSKSNTNA
+35 LQTQADSKSNINA

-114 VYDSVDKAIKG
+114 VYDSVEKAIKG

-392 AADGDTDGSVSTA
+392 AADGDNDGSVSAA

-542 GETNLESHALMN
+542 GETNLESHALMD

-623 ESSDGDNGTDMRSNM
+623 ESSDGNNGTDMRSNM

-778 LIAKGDHQF
+778 LIAKGDYQF

-802 YNNNWNSV
+802 YNNNWKSV

-836 YCDGV
+836 YCDGE
-841 LLGQGTGNTTI
+841 LIGSGNGNTTI

-864 ADNGRTFDGEISIGR
+864 ADNGRTFDGEISMGR
-879 VYNRA
+879 VYSRA

-912 FAGLTVDEA
+912 FAGLTVDES
-921 SKPYDYYADTDAHT
+921 SKPYDYYAEKDAHA
-935 NLYSDEIKGNFYGY
+935 NLYSDEIKGSFYGY

-979 EVKYQYQSVWFTAD
+979 EVKYQYQSVWFSTD
-993 DSKLLGETIDVYN
+993 DSMLLGETIDVYN

-1026 KAIGSGKLSAEDTNL
+1026 KEIGSGKLSAEDTNI
-1041 AGRESGTIKVPYRAS
+1041 AGRESGSIKVPYRAS

-1095 PAEVTKVEPTVNTN
+1095 PAEVTKVEPTINTN
-1109 VTVDES
+1109 VTVDDS

-1201 ASASQANLKQTMVYK
+1201 ASASQANLKQTMVYT

-1363 KSCGADTLSAYLLP
+1363 KSCGQDTLSAYLIP

-1382 TYEYTMVPYTTKDS
+1382 TYEYTMVPYTINDS

-1406 TVASVSEDDIIK
+1406 TVASVSEDDIIQS
-1418 AAAEELNAKIDE
+1418 AAKELSDKIDG
-1430 IDELYVQRA
+1430 ILVTG
-1439 SDATELQNML
+1439 SDTKELQKML
-1449 VSYNALAEEGKALVG
+1449 VSYNALTEEGKAIVG
-1464 ELRYQKLQEAIALAK
+1464 EIRYRKLQEAIALAQK
-1479 KFAETEDAAVVV
+1479 LADTKDAAVVV
-1491 QDKSANHYDMDISAA
+1491 KDQSANGYDMDISGVS
-1506 ATANIAEKDGEISL
+1506 TADLAEKDGEIAL

-1550 FNPNNVGYNGADY
+1550 FNPNNVGYNGSDY

-1591 GSWKIVQVP
+1591 GSWKTVQVP

-1629 MVTTQNVGS
+1629 MVTTQNVGN

-1944 VSKLLKKTVKTVTI
+1944 VSKLLKKMVKTVTI

>member
-92 VKAADVYGIN
+92 AKAADVYGIN

-114 VYDSVDKAIKG
+114 VYDSVEKAIKG

-143 DQADWS
+143 DQEDWS

-155 QALAQ
+155 QALAP
-160 GDAYKNFYKT
+160 GDAYKDFYKT

-303 TWMEDQDMY
+303 TWMEDQDMF

-405 GSKLVLSPELWSAET
+405 SSKLVLSPELWSAET

-542 GETNLESHALMN
+542 GETNLESHALMD

-623 ESSDGDNGTDMRSNM
+623 ESSDGNNGTDMRSNM

-718 GSASISSVDENPDSG
+718 GSASISSVNENPDSG

-768 KPASDGADKV
+768 KPESDGAEKV

-836 YCDGV
+836 YCDGE
-841 LLGQGTGNTTI
+841 LIGSGNGNTTI

-864 ADNGRTFDGEISIGR
+864 ADNGRTFDGEISMGR
-879 VYNRA
+879 VYSRA

-912 FAGLTVDEA
+912 FAGLTVDES
-921 SKPYDYYADTDAHT
+921 SKPYDYYAEKDAHA
-935 NLYSDEIKGNFYGY
+935 NLYSDEIKGSFYGY

-979 EVKYQYQSVWFTAD
+979 EVKYQYQSVWFSTD
-993 DSKLLGETIDVYN
+993 DSMLLGETIDVYN

-1013 NDFDVTWTLTEDG
+1013 NDFDVKWTLTEDG
-1026 KAIGSGKLSAEDTNL
+1026 KEIGSGKLSAEDTNI
-1041 AGRESGTIKVPYRAS
+1041 AGRESGSIKVPYRAS

-1095 PAEVTKVEPTVNTN
+1095 PAEVTKVEPTINTN
-1109 VTVDES
+1109 VTVDDS

-1363 KSCGADTLSAYLLP
+1363 KSCGQDTLSAYLLP

-1382 TYEYTMVPYTTKDS
+1382 TYEYTMVPYTTNDS

-1406 TVASVSEDDIIK
+1406 TVASVAEDDIIQS
-1418 AAAEELNAKIDE
+1418 AAKELSDKIDG
-1430 IDELYVQRA
+1430 ILVTG
-1439 SDATELQNML
+1439 SDTKELQKML
-1449 VSYNALAEEGKALVG
+1449 VSYNALTEEGKAIVG
-1464 ELRYQKLQEAIALAK
+1464 EIRYRKLQEAIALAQK
-1479 KFAETEDAAVVV
+1479 LADTKDAAVVV
-1491 QDKSANHYDMDISAA
+1491 KDQSANGYDMDISGVS
-1506 ATANIAEKDGEISL
+1506 TADLAEKDGEIAL

-1550 FNPNNVGYNGADY
+1550 FNPNNVGYNGSDY

-1591 GSWKIVQVP
+1591 GSWKFVQVP

-1638 VATTTYPLGIG
+1638 VAATTYPLGIG
-1649 YCPETRRL
+1649 YCPETQRL

-1691 WYDFDE
+1691 WYDFDN
-1697 YKYNNIDMSATGVH
+1697 YSYNNIDTKATGVN

-1722 ESAQVSAAIAPYY
+1722 EGAQVSAAIAPYY
-1735 AKGEIVFTSEDETVA
+1735 AKGEIVFTSEDETIA
-1750 TVDEK
+1750 TVDDK

-1851 AAGKAVITVSSAARP
+1851 AAGKAVITVSSAARS

-1888 DSETETKAP
+1888 ETETKAP

>member
-542 GETNLESHALMN
+542 GETNLESHALMD

-569 TVTAFNRLKNRTAIV
+569 TVTAFNRLKNRTSIV

-623 ESSDGDNGTDMRSNM
+623 ESSDGNNGTDMRSNM

-768 KPASDGADKV
+768 KPESDGADKV
-778 LIAKGDHQF
+778 LIAKGDYQF

-836 YCDGV
+836 YCDGELV
-841 LLGQGTGNTTI
+841 GSGNGNTTI

-864 ADNGRTFDGEISIGR
+864 ADNGRTFDGEISMGR
-879 VYNRA
+879 VYSRA
-884 LSLEEIKAQNSTT
+884 LSLEEINAQNSTT

-912 FAGLTVDEA
+912 FAGLTVDES
-921 SKPYDYYADTDAHT
+921 SKPYDYYAEKDAHA

-979 EVKYQYQSVWFTAD
+979 EVKYQYQSVWFSTD
-993 DSKLLGETIDVYN
+993 DSRLLGETIDVYN

-1013 NDFDVTWTLTEDG
+1013 NDFDVKWTLTEDG
-1026 KAIGSGKLSAEDTNL
+1026 KEIGSGKLSAEDTNI
-1041 AGRESGTIKVPYRAS
+1041 AGRESGSIKVPYRAS

-1095 PAEVTKVEPTVNTN
+1095 PAEVTKVEPTINTN
-1109 VTVDES
+1109 VTVDDS

-1363 KSCGADTLSAYLLP
+1363 KSCGQDTLSAYLLP

-1382 TYEYTMVPYTTKDS
+1382 TYEYTMVPYTTNDS

-1406 TVASVSEDDIIK
+1406 TVASVAEDDIIQS
-1418 AAAEELNAKIDE
+1418 AAKELSDKIDG
-1430 IDELYVQRA
+1430 ILVTG
-1439 SDATELQNML
+1439 SDTKELQKML
-1449 VSYNALAEEGKALVG
+1449 VSYNALTEEGKAIVG
-1464 ELRYQKLQEAIALAK
+1464 EIRYRKLQEAIALAQK
-1479 KFAETEDAAVVV
+1479 LADTKDAAVVV
-1491 QDKSANHYDMDISAA
+1491 KDQSANGYDMDISGVS
-1506 ATANIAEKDGEISL
+1506 TADLAEKDGEIAL

-1550 FNPNNVGYNGADY
+1550 FNPNNVGYNGSDY

-1591 GSWKIVQVP
+1591 GSWKFVQVP

-1638 VATTTYPLGIG
+1638 VAATTYPLGIG
-1649 YCPETRRL
+1649 YCPETQRL

-1851 AAGKAVITVSSAARP
+1851 AAGKAVITVSSAARS

-1888 DSETETKAP
+1888 ETETKAP